1 MNAIVTRA
9 TIDEI
14 VGFRNLAVEK
24 FQVAMDAIDEAL
36 ETAAKAAGGTTFY
49 IDRSMAEKAFSTYDR
64 GHEQFLTYMRQQTDR
79 AIWSHLIKGY
89 GFEKLMDRQASQEF
103 RDQLEK
109 EPPEVTVERA
119 EATLGHLMMSAD
131 SIFRRGVANAFSGLD
146 RRFRSHDGFK
156 IGDRVVLESA
166 IDDYGGWN
174 HWSRKD
180 ETLRDIERAFH
191 ELDGKEMPERYA
203 GIIGLFDDERRRK
216 ATLSRVACE
225 VEDEYFRLKAFK
237 NGNIH
242 LWFKRDDL
250 LRKVNKLLAEHYG
263 EVLGAGSDAVEDDP
277 LSRPN
282 TSLAK
287 NLGWFPTPRKV
298 AEKAVGR
305 AGLSFSP
312 ARAGWEPPHLRILE
326 PSAGEGA
333 IVKAVAEAMHHSG
346 ATYDIDMVE
355 IHHDR
360 AETLQDLRLGLVIEQ
375 DFLAMKPDPIYDR
388 IIMNPPFDQQRDIDH
403 VAHAVRF
410 LKPGGKLVAIMS
422 ASVEFRQDKKATAFR
437 ALIEKMDGS
446 IHDLPPGS
454 FEESGTMVN
463 TCIVVL
469 KKPN

>member
-49 IDRSMAEKAFSTYDR
+49 IDRGMAEKAFSTYDR

-109 EPPEVTVERA
+109 EPPEVTVETA

-131 SIFRRGVANAFSGLD
+131 NIFRRGVANAFSGLD

-225 VEDEYFRLKAFK
+225 VEDEYFRMKAFK

-298 AEKAVGR
+298 AEKAVQYAQISCTPSYR
-305 AGLSFSP
+305 P
-312 ARAGWEPPHLRILE
+312 GWTILE
-326 PSAGEGA
+326 PSAGEGGLA
-333 IVKAVAEAMHHSG
+333 EVIREVAPTDTHIVCC
-346 ATYDIDMVE
+346 E
-355 IHHDR
+355 IHPDR
-360 AETLQDLRLGLVIEQ
+360 CATLRAKGFATVEA
-375 DFLAMKPDPIYDR
+375 DFIAQQPQPIYDR

-422 ASVEFRQDKKATAFR
+422 ASVEFRQNKKSAAFR

-469 KKPN
+469 KKPS